1 MKVDRLSAI
10 KLLFSPAGTYSLP
23 GCLGGYIELVKNP
36 TKDLIDPVNK
46 EKKMTEI
53 KIFYQINENF
63 DSIVIHFMKNDNIK
77 PFRIMN
83 KELQEEKT
91 IRNRIIKRR
100 IIDHVFF
107 YLKQAI
113 KLEELNMVSKKEKQ

>member
-1 MKVDRLSAI
+1 
-10 KLLFSPAGTYSLP
+10 
-23 GCLGGYIELVKNP
+23 
-36 TKDLIDPVNK
+36 
-46 EKKMTEI
+46 MTEI

-77 PFRIMN
+77 PFRIM
-83 KELQEEKT
+83 KEELQEEKT
-91 IRNRIIKRR
+91 IRNQIIKRR

-113 KLEELNMVSKKEKQ
+113 KLEEIK

>member
-1 MKVDRLSAI
+1 
-10 KLLFSPAGTYSLP
+10 
-23 GCLGGYIELVKNP
+23 
-36 TKDLIDPVNK
+36 
-46 EKKMTEI
+46 MTEI

>member
-1 MKVDRLSAI
+1 
-10 KLLFSPAGTYSLP
+10 
-23 GCLGGYIELVKNP
+23 
-36 TKDLIDPVNK
+36 
-46 EKKMTEI
+46 MTEI

-77 PFRIMN
+77 PFRIM
-83 KELQEEKT
+83 KEELQEEKT